1 MANNENVNVRRV
13 PIADLHNDPA
23 NVRSHDNRNIEA
35 IAGSLTRFG
44 QQKPIVVDPTGVVIA
59 GNGTLEAARS
69 RLRARGCTVEAARS
83 LGWESIVVVE
93 SDLSGAERTAY
104 AIADNRTAEL
114 ASWDEESL
122 SAMLQSMDDDLR
134 HVTGFSDDDIASLLA
149 SVEPPSFD
157 PMDNGP
163 SGRLDQVD
171 PPPPLVC
178 PHCGGEVPR

>member
-1 MANNENVNVRRV
+1 MANIENVNVRRV
-13 PIADLHNDPA
+13 PIADLHHDPA
-23 NVRSHDNRNIEA
+23 NVRSHDKRNIEA
-35 IAGSLTRFG
+35 IAGSLARFG

-59 GNGTLEAARS
+59 GNGTL
-69 RLRARGCTVEAARS
+69 EAARS

-134 HVTGFSDDDIASLLA
+134 HVTGFSDDDIATLLA
-149 SVEPPSFD
+149 SVEPPSFG
-157 PMDNGP
+157 PMDNVP

>member
-13 PIADLHNDPA
+13 PIADLRSDPA

-59 GNGTLEAARS
+59 GNGTL
-69 RLRARGCTVEAARS
+69 EAARS

-122 SAMLQSMDDDLR
+122 SAMLQSMDGDLR

-157 PMDNGP
+157 PSADGP
-163 SGRLDQVD
+163 SDRLDQVD

>member
-1 MANNENVNVRRV
+1 M
-13 PIADLHNDPA
+13 PIADLRNDPA

-59 GNGTLEAARS
+59 GNGTL
-69 RLRARGCTVEAARS
+69 EAARS

-134 HVTGFSDDDIASLLA
+134 HVTGFSDDDIAALLA

-157 PMDNGP
+157 PTDDGP